1 MNENTA
7 SNIKIKTTHPRAA
20 ELAKVTAAEVAA
32 CKVLD
37 TVTDLFYAD
46 IDNPT
51 MQKTY
56 IAAQTTWS
64 ELFRLKCNLEHLL
77 AD

>member
-7 SNIKIKTTHPRAA
+7 SNIKTTHPRAA
-20 ELAKVTAAEVAA
+20 ELAKVTAAEAAA

-46 IDNPT
+46 MDNPT
-51 MQKTY
+51 MQKAYT
-56 IAAQTTWS
+56 AALTAWS
-64 ELFRLKCNLEHLL
+64 ALNRQKVHLMLLL